1 MLRLSDNNSQQN
13 NQQVNRYAE
22 SIIDKK
28 KFGDVWKYKV
38 KWKGLGENECTWE
51 PLQNLDYK
59 IVNDFEKKRGSVKNY
74 AEGDRNPFERRGRP
88 RKNPLKISEQNKL
101 ETIIRKM
108 DPNIKSEENSGHLNK
123 KRERE
128 KEKEKE
134 STSVTDIIVAD
145 QRPRGTSSVE
155 RKSDKGEKNDI
166 LLVMS
171 KPEVNYELDVPDKI
185 LNGQRDEKQGILFLV
200 KWKTRS
206 DGFRPKKSHVNNIVM
221 KKLWP
226 QRLLDFYE
234 SRILFPKEEDE
245 M

>member
-1 MLRLSDNNSQQN
+1 
-13 NQQVNRYAE
+13 
-22 SIIDKK
+22 
-28 KFGDVWKYKV
+28 
-38 KWKGLGENECTWE
+38 
-51 PLQNLDYK
+51 
-59 IVNDFEKKRGSVKNY
+59 
-74 AEGDRNPFERRGRP
+74 
-88 RKNPLKISEQNKL
+88 
-101 ETIIRKM
+101 M

-206 DGFRPKKSHVNNIVM
+206 DGFRPKKSHVNNTVM